1 MALNEGTYPFSGGV
15 HHGNGRTLSEDD
27 IHKLTIMKAGEQCG
41 EYDPIE
47 PDKTI
52 DIPEDTLSKLKIV
65 KGGEE
70 IGEYDPHDEE
80 DKEIEIPDDLS
91 AVLPIKI
98 NDDNEITNNG
108 VNLTVTGTHA
118 WAEGNSTKATG
129 VESHAEGYM
138 TEAGDTNCHAEGFK
152 TVAKSGSSAHAEGSE
167 TKALAWAAH
176 SEGYKT
182 KASAAYAHSEGH
194 TTEASGNQAHAEGA
208 ETVASGSNSHA
219 EGYQT
224 VASGFSAHAE
234 GASATPLAAP
244 KASGNYSHAEGT
256 ATTASGLR
264 SHAEGES
271 STASG
276 AIAHAE
282 GLGTTASGAHS
293 HSEGDLTEASG
304 VDSHA
309 EGLSTK
315 ATGIRCHAEGTNS
328 IASGNQAHAEG
339 YAARAHGE
347 TSHVEGSL
355 CIAKGTSA
363 HAEGG
368 ATLAIGK
375 DSHAEGYGKSIR
387 YNNPVAVSSGSSSFT
402 LPTTDP
408 PTSIG
413 TAQHLYIPALG
424 FVSKIMTSAGPTFTT
439 EDSVTQ
445 DVPQGE
451 LMVLVS
457 DGAFETTAHSE
468 GYGTFAKG
476 YCSHAE
482 GYETL
487 AGDAYTHAEGHSSKA
502 TGAYSHAEGHNTLAS
517 DAYTHAEGSGTQ
529 ATETYAHAEGYET
542 TASGT
547 YAHSEGFQSSASG
560 EASHAGGLGTLA
572 PSQAMTAI
580 GKFNTG
586 IAALFAVGNGADAN
600 NRKDVL
606 RVDTSGNLWLVV
618 NNLTGEH
625 LVKVTGLFAAFE
637 ISNST
642 RVGNWSFTDVDNAL
656 QAGLIPVIVN
666 IPSGANA
673 RSVFYYT
680 SGTYDGMG
688 FTYHF
693 DLLDVDYPARYSLK
707 YDDTLTRE
715 AQYIDVNYE
724 VHTNN
729 NTVTCDRTYDE
740 ILPFINRPDKIR
752 LKITYYN
759 SSNVL
764 DSYYNNALVWI
775 GSNTPT
781 LHFRFIT
788 HGTGGTGTAHIIN
801 HKADNTI
808 EWG

>member
-1 MALNEGTYPFSGGV
+1 MAINPGSYPFSGGV
-15 HHGNGRTLSEDD
+15 HHGSNDNVSTDD
-27 IHKLTIMKAGEQCG
+27 IFPLVIKKE
-41 EYDPIE
+41 
-47 PDKTI
+47 
-52 DIPEDTLSKLKIV
+52 
-65 KGGEE
+65 GEE
-70 IGEYDPHDEE
+70 VGTYNPLSSPGT
-80 DKEIEIPDDLS
+80 EIELPDDHLD
-91 AVLPIKI
+91 AELPIKI
-98 NDDNEITNNG
+98 ENKKISNNG
-108 VNLTVTGTHA
+108 TGLTVTGANA
-118 WAEGNSTKATG
+118 WAEGKNTKATANFAHAEGESSEAKSNAAHAEGYRSEASGACSHAEGGTDAQMTYAPTKATG
-129 VESHAEGYM
+129 
-138 TEAGDTNCHAEGFK
+138 D
-152 TVAKSGSSAHAEGSE
+152 
-167 TKALAWAAH
+167 
-176 SEGYKT
+176 
-182 KASAAYAHSEGH
+182 
-194 TTEASGNQAHAEGA
+194 
-208 ETVASGSNSHA
+208 
-219 EGYQT
+219 
-224 VASGFSAHAE
+224 
-234 GASATPLAAP
+234 
-244 KASGNYSHAEGT
+244 YSHAEGT

-276 AIAHAE
+276 EIAHAE
-282 GLGTTASGAHS
+282 GLGTTASGNHA
-293 HSEGDLTEASG
+293 HSEGNKTEASG

-315 ATGIRCHAEGTNS
+315 ATGVRCHAEGTQS

-339 YAARAHGE
+339 FAARAHGE

-375 DSHAEGYGKSIR
+375 DSHAEGYGKSTR
-387 YNNPVAVSSGSSSFT
+387 YNNPVAVSSGSFSFT

-408 PTSIG
+408 PTSLG

-424 FVSKIMTSAGPTFTT
+424 FVSKIMSSAGPTFTT
-439 EDSVTQ
+439 MDSVTQ
-445 DVPQGE
+445 DVPEGE

-487 AGDAYTHAEGHSSKA
+487 AGDVYTHAEGHSSKA
-502 TGAYSHAEGHNTLAS
+502 TGAYSHAEGYNTLAS
-517 DAYTHAEGSGTQ
+517 DAYTHAEGSETQ
-529 ATETYAHAEGYET
+529 ATETYAHAEGYGT
-542 TASGT
+542 TASGS
-547 YAHSEGFQSSASG
+547 YAHSEGFQSIAAG

-572 PSQAMTAI
+572 PSKAMTAI

-586 IAALFAVGNGADAN
+586 IAALFAIGNGVDAD

-606 RVDTSGNLWLVV
+606 RVDDSGNLWLVV

-625 LVKVTGLFAAFE
+625 LVKVTGLLAAFE
-637 ISNST
+637 ISNGT

-680 SGTYDGMG
+680 SGVFDGVG
-688 FTYHF
+688 FEYHF
-693 DLLDVDYPARYSLK
+693 DLLDSDFPARYVLK
-707 YDDTLTRE
+707 HDNTLTRE
-715 AQYIDVNYE
+715 AQYIEVNYE
-724 VHTNN
+724 VHTNS
-729 NTVTCDRTYDE
+729 NTVTCDKTYDE
-740 ILPFINRPDKIR
+740 ILPFIDRPDKIR

-759 SSNVL
+759 SSDVL

-775 GSNTPT
+775 GSNTTT

-788 HGTGGTGTAHIIN
+788 HGTSGTGTAHIIN

>member
-27 IHKLTIMKAGEQCG
+27 IHKLTITKAGEQCG
-41 EYDPIE
+41 VFDPIE

-52 DIPEDTLSKLKIV
+52 DIPEDTLSKLKIL

-70 IGEYDPHDEE
+70 VGEYDPHDEE
-80 DKEIEIPDDLS
+80 DAEIDIPDDLS
-91 AVLPIKI
+91 AVLPINI

-108 VNLTVTGTHA
+108 ANLTVTGNNA
-118 WAEGNSTKATG
+118 WAEGKNTKATANFA
-129 VESHAEGYM
+129 HAEGESS
-138 TEAGDTNCHAEGFK
+138 EASSN
-152 TVAKSGSSAHAEGSE
+152 SAHAEGSL
-167 TKALAWAAH
+167 TVASAWAAH
-176 SEGYKT
+176 
-182 KASAAYAHSEGH
+182 
-194 TTEASGNQAHAEGA
+194 AEGGGA
-208 ETVASGSNSHA
+208 KASGSTSHA
-219 EGYQT
+219 EGYRSE
-224 VASGFSAHAE
+224 ASGACSHAE
-234 GASATPLAAP
+234 GGTDAQMTYAPTKATGDYA
-244 KASGNYSHAEGT
+244 HAEGT

-315 ATGIRCHAEGTNS
+315 ATGVRCHAEGTQS

-375 DSHAEGYGKSIR
+375 DSHAEGYGKSTR
-387 YNNPVAVSSGSSSFT
+387 YNNPVAVSSGSFSFT
-402 LPTTDP
+402 LPTTP
-408 PTSIG
+408 PTSLG

-424 FVSKIMTSAGPTFTT
+424 FVSKIMSSAGPTFTT
-439 EDSVTQ
+439 QDSVTQ

-457 DGAFETTAHSE
+457 DGAFDTTAHSE

-487 AGDAYTHAEGHSSKA
+487 AGDVYTHAEGHSSKA
-502 TGAYSHAEGHNTLAS
+502 TGAYSHAEGYNTLAS

-542 TASGT
+542 TASGS
-547 YAHSEGFQSSASG
+547 YAHSEGFQSIAAG

-572 PSQAMTAI
+572 TSQAMTAI
-580 GKFNTG
+580 GKFNTTM
-586 IAALFAVGNGADAN
+586 AALFAIGNGADAD

-606 RVDTSGNLWLVV
+606 RVDVSGNLWLVV

-625 LVKVTGLFAAFE
+625 LVKVTGLLAAFE
-637 ISNST
+637 ISNGT
-642 RVGNWSFTDVDNAL
+642 RVGNWSFTDVNNAL

-666 IPSGANA
+666 IPSGANP
-673 RSVFYYT
+673 RSVYYYT
-680 SGTYDGMG
+680 SGTYDGVG

-693 DLLDVDYPARYSLK
+693 DLLDVDYPARYLLK
-707 YDDTLTRE
+707 HDNTLTRE
-715 AQYIDVNYE
+715 AQYIEVNYE
-724 VHTNN
+724 VHTNS

-740 ILPFINRPDKIR
+740 ILPFIDRPDKIR

-759 SSNVL
+759 SSDVL

-788 HGTGGTGTAHIIN
+788 HGTGGTGTSHIIN
-801 HKADNTI
+801 HKADDTI